1 MWPRSFCQ
9 LLSTFFF
16 FRTLQTHSYQPCVID
31 QNVRAFDIWMCEEE
45 RGRRINDKPKI
56 YHQRNTNTRS
66 HACKKKNSEKKKQQN
81 NELSIY
87 LSIWFGPTLCACLAI
102 DTALPIIH
110 LCSCDMWHCGDGV
123 SIFISLSRVSECIEL
138 SASISTFKIFDS
150 LISKFL
156 LFFIRWF
163 LSGFV
168 INHWLH
174 IFEPL
179 YYITGSGEFQMIFF
193 LFASNTK
200 QTNEAIRWR
209 KSLSLPVFTEIIW
222 SEPDSP

>member
-1 MWPRSFCQ
+1 MATFI
-9 LLSTFFF
+9 LSIAFNIFFF
-16 FRTLQTHSYQPCVID
+16 SNAPDTFISAVCDWSECACVWYM
-31 QNVRAFDIWMCEEE
+31 NVR
-45 RGRRINDKPKI
+45 RGKRTADQWQTENLSSTKHK
-56 YHQRNTNTRS
+56 HTLTRMQ
-66 HACKKKNSEKKKQQN
+66 KKNSEKKKQQN